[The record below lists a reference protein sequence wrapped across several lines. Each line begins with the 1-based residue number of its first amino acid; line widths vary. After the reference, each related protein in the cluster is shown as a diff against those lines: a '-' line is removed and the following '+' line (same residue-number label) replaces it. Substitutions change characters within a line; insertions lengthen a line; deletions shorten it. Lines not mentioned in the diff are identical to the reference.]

1 MVSTPATRS
10 EFAKLAGEMAE
21 SIGFNKSIGQIYGL
35 LYMTGRPLSLD
46 DIAQELTMS
55 KGNAS
60 INIRVLEDWGAVH
73 KVSVSG
79 SRRDHYHANM
89 NLKQVALRR
98 IQEGAGKRLDR
109 AEAALERLLASP
121 VSRESQD
128 ERKRLHEIQQLL
140 GSVRKAFKALPTL
153 GRFFT

>member
-1 MVSTPATRS
+1 MVSTPAPRS
-10 EFAKLAGEMAE
+10 EFATLAGEMAE

-35 LYMTGRPLSLD
+35 LYMAGRPLSLD
-46 DIAQELTMS
+46 EIAQELSMS

-98 IQEGAGKRLDR
+98 IQEGVGKRLVR
-109 AEAALERLLASP
+109 AEDALDRLLSAP
-121 VSRESQD
+121 TSRESQD
-128 ERKRLHEIQQLL
+128 ERKRLQEIQRLL
-140 GSVRKAFKALPTL
+140 GSVRKMFKTLPTL